1 MTKTYFITGTDTE
14 VGKTFATRLMIEALV
29 KAGYSVSGLKPIASD
44 SQQGV
49 YGSYQG
55 LINDDAKQLLQAS
68 NVQLSYEEVNP
79 FVFVDPIAP
88 HIAAKEA
95 GIELGVSLL
104 SEAVI
109 KPEADLVLVEGAG
122 GWLTPLNQSETYAD
136 WVAAEALDVI
146 MVVGMKLGCLNH
158 AQLTAQA
165 IEAKGLK
172 LKGWVANQL
181 ESDMTAYQQNFDW
194 LSNNLSAPLL
204 AEIKYQQT
212 SDNFALQSLETL
224 LA

>member
-44 SQQGV
+44 SQLGV

-68 NVQLSYEEVNP
+68 NMQLSYEEVNP
-79 FVFVDPIAP
+79 FVFADPIAP

-136 WVAAEALDVI
+136 WAAAEALDVI